1 MITTDAYQNSSK
13 GKEKCTLLRTTLLL
27 AISRLSIIFSLKSLL
42 SLVKIEKPSKDGE
55 QLQLKRYSWI
65 AVSLL
70 LSIFNFF
77 PVRCEMPKCSKIR
90 TLKWRLM
97 LPE

>member
-13 GKEKCTLLRTTLLL
+13 GKEKSTLLRPTLLP

-55 QLQLKRYSWI
+55 
-65 AVSLL
+65 
-70 LSIFNFF
+70 
-77 PVRCEMPKCSKIR
+77 
-90 TLKWRLM
+90 
-97 LPE
+97 